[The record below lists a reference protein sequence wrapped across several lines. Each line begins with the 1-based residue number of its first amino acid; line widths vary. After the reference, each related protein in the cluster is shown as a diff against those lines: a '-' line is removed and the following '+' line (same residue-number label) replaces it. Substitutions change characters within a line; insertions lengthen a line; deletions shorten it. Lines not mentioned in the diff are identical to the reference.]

1 MKYKGIFITG
11 TDTGIGKTWVA
22 AGVMRLLKAQG
33 LHVLGMKP
41 VATGARLTPEGWVND
56 DALFLRQ
63 QASEVLDYATVNPWV
78 FEPAVSPHIA
88 AAEAGCPLDI
98 NRIAKACWALAEKT
112 DCLVVEGIGG
122 WEVPLNPHQSVAD
135 LAVQLGFPVIVV
147 VGIRLGCI
155 NHGVLTARA
164 IARCPV
170 NRLGWIAN
178 LVDPSMSYPER
189 NVETLKSLIEC
200 PLLAALAY
208 ADQDSGKDHPIFT
221 RNQQYEILR
230 VLGA

>member
-22 AGVMRLLKAQG
+22 AGVIRLLKEQG

-41 VATGARLTPEGWVND
+41 VATGARLTEEGWVND
-56 DALFLRQ
+56 DALCLRQ
-63 QASEVLDYATVNPWV
+63 HSSEMLDYTTINPWV

-88 AAEAGCPLDI
+88 AAEAGCSLDV
-98 NRIAKACWALAEKT
+98 NRIAEACWALAEKT
-112 DCLVVEGIGG
+112 DFLVVEGVGG

-135 LAVQLGFPVIVV
+135 LAVRLGFPVILV

-170 NRLGWIAN
+170 YCAGWIAN
-178 LVDPSMSYPER
+178 LIDPLLAYPDR

-200 PLLAALAY
+200 PMLAALGCE
-208 ADQDSGKDHPIFT
+208 DQIPGQEHPIFT

-230 VLGA
+230 VMGA